1 MLSRLLLTR
10 LPYLAGFGAAAPMAV
25 PGLSPPL
32 PAHQLSARDAGPYN
46 SSLPNITIFATG
58 GTIAGSAASNT
69 QTTGYQAG
77 VLGVDVLISA
87 VPELRSVSNVRGVQV
102 ANVGSPSIT
111 PEILLNLTRLVQ
123 AALDDPR
130 CQGAVVTHG
139 TDTLEETAFFLDL
152 TVRSEKPVVVVGA
165 MRPATAVSAD
175 GPMNLLEAVSLAAS
189 PAARGRGAMVVLN
202 DRIGSA
208 FYVTKTHA
216 NALDTFAAREQ
227 GHLGFFIDAKPIF
240 YYAPALPVGRAN
252 FEVLS
257 LRTLPQV
264 DVLFGHQG
272 LTPALA
278 RAAVDAGAK
287 GLVLA
292 GMGAGS
298 WTPGGTAVLAELVR
312 DKGTQVV
319 ASSRVMGGFVRR
331 AGAGNVYGAQNLNPQ
346 KARIM
351 LQLALGVGY
360 SSEQLATL
368 FAFSS

>member
-1 MLSRLLLTR
+1 MLSRTFLTL
-10 LPYLAGFGAAAPMAV
+10 LPYLAGFGAAAPTAIHG
-25 PGLSPPL
+25 PPPPL
-32 PAHQLSARDAGPYN
+32 PAHQLSARDDANTYN

-77 VLGVDVLISA
+77 VLGVDRHARGAAQPDAAGAGRARRPALPGRRGDA
-87 VPELRSVSNVRGVQV
+87 RHRHARGVGPV
-102 ANVGSPSIT
+102 PGP
-111 PEILLNLTRLVQ
+111 
-123 AALDDPR
+123 D
-130 CQGAVVTHG
+130 G
-139 TDTLEETAFFLDL
+139 
-152 TVRSEKPVVVVGA
+152 TVRSEKSVVVVGA
-165 MRPATAVSAD
+165 MRPATAVAAD
-175 GPMNLLEAVSLAAS
+175 GPMNLLEAVLLAAS
-189 PAARGRGAMVVLN
+189 PSARGRGAMVVLN

-227 GHLGFFIDAKPIF
+227 GYLGFFIDAGPIF
-240 YYAPALPVGRAN
+240 YYAPALPLGRAH
-252 FEVLS
+252 FDVLS

-264 DVLFGHQG
+264 GVLFGHQD

-278 RAAVDAGAK
+278 RAAVDAGAR

-298 WTPGGTAVLAELVR
+298 WTPAGSTVLAELAR
-312 DKGTQVV
+312 DRRTQVV
-319 ASSRVMGGFVRR
+319 ASSRAMGGFVRR
-331 AGAGNVYGAQNLNPQ
+331 AGTGNVYGAQNLNPQ

-368 FAFSS
+368 FAFGS

>member
-1 MLSRLLLTR
+1 MLSRTFLAL
-10 LPYLAGFGAAAPMAV
+10 LPYLAGFGAAAPTAIHG
-25 PGLSPPL
+25 PPPPL
-32 PAHQLSARDAGPYN
+32 PAHQLSARDDANTYN

-77 VLGVDVLISA
+77 VLGVDVLIAA
-87 VPELRSVSNVRGVQV
+87 VPELRAV
-102 ANVGSPSIT
+102 ANVKGKS
-111 PEILLNLTRLVQ
+111 
-123 AALDDPR
+123 
-130 CQGAVVTHG
+130 
-139 TDTLEETAFFLDL
+139 
-152 TVRSEKPVVVVGA
+152 VVVVGA
-165 MRPATAVSAD
+165 MRPATAVAAD
-175 GPMNLLEAVSLAAS
+175 GPMNLLEAVLLAAS
-189 PAARGRGAMVVLN
+189 PSARGRGAMVVLN

-216 NALDTFAAREQ
+216 NALDTFVAREQ
-227 GHLGFFIDAKPIF
+227 GYLGFFIDARPIF
-240 YYAPALPVGRAN
+240 YYAPALPLGRAH
-252 FEVLS
+252 FDVLS

-272 LTPALA
+272 PTPALA
-278 RAAVDAGAK
+278 RAAVDSGAR

-298 WTPGGTAVLAELVR
+298 WTPAGSTVLAELAR
-312 DKGTQVV
+312 DRGAQVV
-319 ASSRVMGGFVRR
+319 APSRAMGGLVRR
-331 AGAGNVYGAQNLNPQ
+331 AGTGNVYGAQNLNPQ

-368 FAFSS
+368 FAFGS